1 MPITHLGTF
10 LILGATMFLAT
21 VYFFQQDFPLMFA
34 YLTAGFS
41 WIVVALHEY
50 KERVFDR
57 AVAALVQKYKVEGD
71 EKDDI

>member
-1 MPITHLGTF
+1 MPIAHLGTF

-21 VYFFQQDFPLMFA
+21 INFFEQNFQLMFA

-41 WIVVALHEY
+41 WIVVASYEY

-57 AVAALVQKYKVEGD
+57 AIAALVEKYSKEED
-71 EKDDI
+71 QQ